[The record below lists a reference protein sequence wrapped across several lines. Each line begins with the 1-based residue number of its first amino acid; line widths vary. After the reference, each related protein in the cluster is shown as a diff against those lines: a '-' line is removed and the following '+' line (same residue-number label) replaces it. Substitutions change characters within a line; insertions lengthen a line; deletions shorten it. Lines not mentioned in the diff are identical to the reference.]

1 MLMEHIE
8 VECGAISCRIV
19 LRSPLRVPVEGV
31 GIQCECHDSNGLPK
45 RNPEHLAPAGKKGLR
60 EHGHPAREGEGAR

>member
-1 MLMEHIE
+1 MLMEHID

-31 GIQCECHDSNGLPK
+31 GIQCECHDSN
-45 RNPEHLAPAGKKGLR
+45 
-60 EHGHPAREGEGAR
+60 